1 MEISLMEH
9 TDSPAVHF
17 KLAQIK
23 TTNSGADGI
32 CNHMNVSGK
41 WQARY
46 QMLTIWV
53 AVVKCSSRTG
63 AVLLDQLDRS
73 DPTQTQTAVFS
84 QKSPLC
90 NTQFY
95 TLIRFCFSNH
105 LRFAAAAYYGYHRCH
120 KVACLCMQIQNIQ
133 GFCFSSS
140 FVKPFDLICCCVKWF
155 QY

>member
-23 TTNSGADGI
+23 TTNSWEDGI

-95 TLIRFCFSNH
+95 TLILFFFFFPTISGLQQQHITAITGVTKLLVYACKFRISKVFVFQVRLLNH
-105 LRFAAAAYYGYHRCH
+105 L
-120 KVACLCMQIQNIQ
+120 I
-133 GFCFSSS
+133 
-140 FVKPFDLICCCVKWF
+140 
-155 QY
+155 